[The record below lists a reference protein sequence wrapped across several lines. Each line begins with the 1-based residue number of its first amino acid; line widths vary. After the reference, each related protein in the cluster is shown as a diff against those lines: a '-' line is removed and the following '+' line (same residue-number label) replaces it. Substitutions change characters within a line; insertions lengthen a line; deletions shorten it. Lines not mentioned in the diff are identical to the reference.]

1 MNAWAA
7 KAEGLDLT
15 TAEERAAIARF
26 AVYADQA
33 IQVDDF
39 PADFD
44 IAAGLERRQAAESA
58 PRKTT
63 KKAA

>member
-1 MNAWAA
+1 MAT
-7 KAEGLDLT
+7 KAEDLGLI
-15 TAEERAAIARF
+15 TAVECAVIARF
-26 AVYADQA
+26 ATYADQA

-44 IAAGLERRQAAESA
+44 IAAGLERRQAAEAA